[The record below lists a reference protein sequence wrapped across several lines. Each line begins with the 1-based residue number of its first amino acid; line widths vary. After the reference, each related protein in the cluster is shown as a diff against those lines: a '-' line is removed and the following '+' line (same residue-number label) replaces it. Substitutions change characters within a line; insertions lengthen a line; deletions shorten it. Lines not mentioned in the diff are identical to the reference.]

1 MRNAKGLA
9 RARLL
14 IRQNRLALGLLVAW
28 FVASFVGFVALGHT
42 PREAAQIV
50 AFARTDASAWGTF
63 YKNFTDMVVFGAL
76 MGVLVSEAGRK
87 YKPEETARLFASR
100 ARGHAVL
107 VGYTHLAERM
117 RELLVAN
124 GVPVVVVEA
133 DRAKVDALVRAEEPV
148 VLASGRDPSDL
159 EAAGVGHAKMVVLA
173 MEEIDTAAVVASH
186 VRHQNRECEL
196 VVRCYDDDVGAVLA
210 KTYAA
215 RIVSTSRLAAQH
227 VAALA
232 QKSGTNFCVIIGAQ
246 NLGLRLAQIMKDRGT
261 RFVAVDAS
269 RAALDDLAESDPVV
283 CGSPT
288 DPETLAKAKVESCD
302 LVVLTGDDLGMNMVI
317 ADRVRDVNT
326 SCKIVCRLYHD
337 DSAEMLTRAPFSC
350 DVVSTSKHAVK
361 MLADAG
367 ALRAVGIGPAEAK
380 ATVKGAVRKASA

>member
-1 MRNAKGLA
+1 MKIQKGLA

-14 IRQNRLALGLLVAW
+14 VRQNRLALGLLVAW
-28 FVASFVGFVALGHT
+28 FGAAFVGFVLLGH
-42 PREAAQIV
+42 PAKEAAQIV
-50 AFARTDASAWGTF
+50 AFARLDATPWGAF

-76 MGVLVSEAGRK
+76 VGVLVSEAGRK
-87 YKPEETARLFASR
+87 YKPEETSRLFAER
-100 ARGHAVL
+100 ASGHVVI
-107 VGYTHLAERM
+107 VGYTHFAARM
-117 RELLVAN
+117 RELFVAN

-133 DRAKVDALVRAEEPV
+133 DRAKVDALVRAEDPV
-148 VLASGRDPSDL
+148 VLASGRDAADL
-159 EAAGVGHAKMVVLA
+159 EAAGVSRAKMVVLA
-173 MEEIDTAAVVASH
+173 MEEIETAAIVASN

-196 VVRCYDDDVGAVLA
+196 LVRCYDDDVGAVLA

-232 QKSGTNFCVIIGAQ
+232 QKNGTTFCAIIGAQ

-261 RFVAVDAS
+261 RFVAIDPS
-269 RAALDDLAESDPVV
+269 RAALDDLAEADPVV

-288 DPETLAKAKVESCD
+288 DPETLVKAKVAECD
-302 LVVLTGDDLGMNMVI
+302 LVVLTGDDLGANMVI

-326 SCKIVCRLYHD
+326 HCKIVCRLYHD

-380 ATVKGAVRKASA
+380 STLAGAVRKASV